1 MVLNVYRR
9 SDGALV
15 IVPALFQPPIALERE
30 GALVLLGE
38 ADIGLAGLSDAL
50 VEQLGLH
57 GYAIAGDVDAAA
69 LRLAVEEAD
78 PRVPSSDEQLPL

>member
-30 GALVLLGE
+30 GRLVLLGE
-38 ADIGLAGLSDAL
+38 ADVELAGLSDAL

-57 GYAIAGDVDAAA
+57 GYAVAGEVDAAG
-69 LRLAVEEAD
+69 LRLAVAKAD
-78 PRVPSSDEQLPL
+78 PRVPASDEQLPI